1 MGGARGLNKRYVKE
15 INKSSMSQLGFRR
28 IALVAL
34 AGAGSLAAVVVLGS
48 DLLLGSSTAAIISD
62 SPKEVMD
69 EAWQIVFRDYLD
81 TTGKY
86 TDDRWKILRR
96 DVLNKSYG
104 NKKDAYEAIRGM
116 LATLDDPY
124 TRFLD
129 PREFKEMQIDTS
141 GELSGVGIQLSLD
154 KDTKELIVVS
164 PIDGSPAS
172 RADVKP
178 KDVITQINGKSTKG
192 MSTEDAVKLIRGPV
206 GTKVSIQ
213 LRRNKTQ
220 LVSVDLIRD
229 RIEIHAVDSRL
240 NTTPDGSKV
249 GYIRLKQFNAN
260 ATKDM
265 RAAIRELE
273 TKGAQGYVLDLRS
286 NPGGLLM
293 ASVEIARQWLDD
305 GVIVSTKTRDGVQD
319 IKRASGKAL
328 TKAPVVVIVNE
339 GSASASEIL
348 SGALQDNNRAILV
361 GQKTFGKGLVQ
372 SVRGLSDGSGMTVT
386 IAKYLTPSGRDI
398 HKFGIQP
405 NITAKLTEDD
415 AKNLKF
421 DQLGTKNDPQYK
433 VAETALSKQLNAS
446 NSEIIKAKAF
456 NPNTTNLP
464 AALESQNKVD

>member
-86 TDDRWKILRR
+86 TDDKWKILRR
-96 DVLNKSYG
+96 DVLNKNYG

-116 LATLDDPY
+116 LTTLDDPY

-328 TKAPVVVIVNE
+328 TKAPVVVLVNE

-464 AALESQNKVD
+464 AALETQNKED

>member
-1 MGGARGLNKRYVKE
+1 MNHSRL
-15 INKSSMSQLGFRR
+15 RR
-28 IALVAL
+28 VALVAL
-34 AGAGSLAAVVVLGS
+34 AGAGTFSGAVILGS
-48 DLLLGSSTAAIISD
+48 DLMVGSSTAAIISD

-86 TDDRWKILRR
+86 SEETWRKLRR
-96 DVLNKSYG
+96 DVLARSYG
-104 NKKDAYEAIRGM
+104 NTKDAYEAIRGM
-116 LATLDDPY
+116 LGTLDDPY

-154 KDTKELIVVS
+154 KDTKELMVVS

-172 RADVKP
+172 RADVQP

-206 GTKVSIQ
+206 GTKVNIQ
-213 LRRNKTQ
+213 LRRGKNQ
-220 LVSVDLIRD
+220 LISVDLIRD
-229 RIEIHAVDSRL
+229 RIELHAVDSRL
-240 NTTPDGSKV
+240 NIGSDGLKV

-260 ATKDM
+260 AAKDM
-265 RAAIRELE
+265 RNAIKELE
-273 TKGAQGYVLDLRS
+273 GKGAQGYVLDLRS

-293 ASVEIARQWLDD
+293 ASVEIARQLLDD
-305 GVIVSTKTRDGVQD
+305 GVIVSTRTRDGVQD
-319 IKRASGKAL
+319 IKRASGRAL
-328 TKAPVVVIVNE
+328 TKAPMVVLVNE

-348 SGALQDNNRAILV
+348 SGALQDNKRAVLV

-398 HKFGIQP
+398 HKHGIQP
-405 NITAKLTEDD
+405 DVVSKLSEED
-415 AKNLKF
+415 AKSLKF
-421 DQLGTKNDPQYK
+421 DQLGTKSDPQYR
-433 VAETALSKQLNAS
+433 VAETTLSKQLTGAS
-446 NSEIIKAKAF
+446 GA
-456 NPNTTNLP
+456 P
-464 AALESQNKVD
+464 AVTYDPDKKTQALNNN

>member
-15 INKSSMSQLGFRR
+15 IKISSMSQLGFRR

-48 DLLLGSSTAAIISD
+48 DVLLGSSTAAIISD

-86 TDDRWKILRR
+86 TEDRWKILRR

-104 NKKDAYEAIRGM
+104 NTKDAYEAIRGM

-220 LVSVDLIRD
+220 LVIVDLIRD

-273 TKGAQGYVLDLRS
+273 AKGVQGYVLDLRS

-328 TKAPVVVIVNE
+328 TKAPVVVLVNE

-398 HKFGIQP
+398 HKYGIQP
-405 NITAKLTEDD
+405 NITAKLSEDD

-433 VAETALSKQLNAS
+433 VAENALTKQLNAA
-446 NSEIIKAKAF
+446 NSTIIKAKAF

-464 AALESQNKVD
+464 AALDTQNKED

>member
-240 NTTPDGSKV
+240 NTTSDGSKV

-328 TKAPVVVIVNE
+328 TKAPVVVLVNE

-433 VAETALSKQLNAS
+433 VAETALSKQLNAAS
-446 NSEIIKAKAF
+446 SEIIKAKAF

-464 AALESQNKVD
+464 AALETQNKED